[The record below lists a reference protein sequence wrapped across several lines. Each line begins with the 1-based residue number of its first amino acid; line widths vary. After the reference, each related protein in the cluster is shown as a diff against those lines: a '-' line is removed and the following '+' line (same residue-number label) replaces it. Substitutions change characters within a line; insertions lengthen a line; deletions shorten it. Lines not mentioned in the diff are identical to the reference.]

1 MGTRFNSLKELMEAG
16 ANLTSSVTE
25 WAESGFQ
32 ICGAKELDNRLS
44 ICNSCEFMSGNRC
57 LKCGC
62 FLQAKARLATS
73 RCPEDK
79 WQPLTPPQAV

>member
-1 MGTRFNSLKELMEAG
+1 MGTRFNSLEELMRAG
-16 ANLTSSVTE
+16 ASLTNSVTE

-32 ICGAKELDNRLS
+32 ICKAEELDNRLS
-44 ICNSCEFMSGNRC
+44 ICNSCEFMFENRC

-73 RCPEDK
+73 RCPEGK
-79 WQPLTPPQAV
+79 WQSLTLPPSV